1 MDHLIIDGFNLAY
14 RSHYGHFTSQTS
26 LGILSGCV
34 YGFLVS
40 LRSVKNKFPWCH
52 VTVAWDTDSTR
63 KRIVYAEYKAERTR
77 PSGISEQIQDLK
89 TMFTLLNVSQV
100 EYAGEEADDVIGSL
114 VTRYLDGTN
123 KIYIYTSDKDMLQL
137 VKDGKVVVISPK
149 TGKCYDEEAVKA
161 EWGVSPG
168 NLPKFLCL
176 RGDKVDNVPGVP
188 YLKSSVIAHL
198 SEKYKDLQEIYT
210 HLPEEQLT
218 DFQRQSL
225 IAFQGQ
231 SVVNQELINLRG
243 DLELNIQTGTAN
255 PEAFA
260 LCLNKYEIKSIKPD
274 IYPNVFSESSSFNR
288 RQAPVVQSYSLFEE

>member
-198 SEKYKDLQEIYT
+198 SEKYKDLQDIIAILGMDELSEEDKLIVGRARKIQRFLSQPFFVAQEFTGTSGVYVKT
-210 HLPEEQLT
+210 KDTVRGFKELAEGKWDHLPEQ
-218 DFQRQSL
+218 
-225 IAFQGQ
+225 AFYM
-231 SVVNQELINLRG
+231 V
-243 DLELNIQTGTAN
+243 GTIEDAV
-255 PEAFA
+255 AKA
-260 LCLNKYEIKSIKPD
+260 KRLGA
-274 IYPNVFSESSSFNR
+274 VT
-288 RQAPVVQSYSLFEE
+288 

>member
-1 MDHLIIDGFNLAY
+1 M
-14 RSHYGHFTSQTS
+14 
-26 LGILSGCV
+26 LSGCV

-40 LRSVKNKFPWCH
+40 LRSIKNKFSWCH
-52 VTVAWDTDSTR
+52 VTVAWDTESIR
-63 KRIVYAEYKAERTR
+63 KRNVYAEYKAERRTR

-100 EYAGEEADDVIGSL
+100 EYAGEEADDVISSL
-114 VTRYLDGTN
+114 VTRYLDETN

-149 TGKCYDEEAVKA
+149 TGKCYDEEAVKE
-161 EWGVSPG
+161 EWGVSPD
-168 NLPKFLCL
+168 NLTKYLCL
-176 RGDKVDNVPGVP
+176 RGDTVDNVPGVP
-188 YLKSSVIAHL
+188 RLKSSVIAHL
-198 SEKYKDLQEIYT
+198 SGKYKDLQEIYA
-210 HLPEEQLT
+210 HLPEENLT

-225 IAFQGQ
+225 IGFQSQ
-231 SVVNQELINLRG
+231 SLVNHELIKLRD

-274 IYPNVFSESSSFNR
+274 TYSNLFSESSSFNR